1 MIDLHCHFLPGID
14 DGAQN
19 LDDGLALARAAVADG
34 ITYSVMTP
42 HILPGRYDNTRSTI
56 ERAFKDFR
64 SALRKARVPLHIGM
78 AAEVRLS
85 PDIVALLS
93 QDEVPF
99 LGELNGYKIIL
110 LEFPHNQITPG
121 ADKLIEW
128 LLKHRIRPLIA
139 HPERNQDVIRDLSK
153 IEPFV
158 EMGCFLQITAG
169 ALLGHFGRAPQQR
182 AFQLL
187 EFDVFKVLASDA
199 HNLSGRRPALREG
212 MEAAARVVGEQSAHD
227 LVHQNPRLILRGAVA
242 AIA

>member
-19 LDDGLALARAAVADG
+19 LADGLALAQAAVADG

-42 HILPGRYDNTRSTI
+42 HIHPGRYENTRSSI
-56 ERAFKDFR
+56 ELAFKDFR

-93 QDEVPF
+93 QNEVPF
-99 LGELNGYKIIL
+99 LGELDGYKIIL

-121 ADKLIEW
+121 ADKLIER
-128 LLKHRIRPLIA
+128 LLKQRIRPLIA

-169 ALLGHFGRAPQQR
+169 ALLGHFGRGPLQR
-182 AFQLL
+182 ALQLL

-199 HNLSGRRPALREG
+199 HNLTGRRPALREG

-227 LVHQNPRLILRGAVA
+227 LVNQNPRMILRGAVA
-242 AIA
+242 AVV